1 MLKSDLIIEP
11 VFGSKSL
18 IKAALKYST
27 LIGSIYWFSPL
38 SGLVIHNYGYLVN
51 TMLSI
56 KRVVPNFAAPNTT
69 KCWSLFVAGAKVIAD
84 LMAM

>member
-1 MLKSDLIIEP
+1 MLKSDLIIGP

-18 IKAALKYST
+18 IKAALKHPP
-27 LIGSIYWFSPL
+27 LIGSIYWFSQL
-38 SGLVIHNYGYLVN
+38 SELVIHNYGYLVS

-69 KCWSLFVAGAKVIAD
+69 KCWSLFVASAKVIAD
-84 LMAM
+84 RMAM